1 MTEIEKAPEKMVQIN
16 AQVPLSQR
24 ELLNQKS
31 RSAELNVSQF
41 ISRLITD
48 ATVEVSLG
56 LPQQLRELNAGL
68 GRINSN
74 LNMLARHA
82 NMHRENADAAL
93 IIYQLGQI
101 AGDVRIFAEL
111 SQSIRLL
118 SRKRKPTSAKKPVN
132 ALKVPA

>member
-111 SQSIRLL
+111 SQAIRLL

-132 ALKVPA
+132 ALQVPA